1 MTATVD
7 EDIGTEL
14 ITRAQASSNTGGPS
28 FGSNLLNFGVI
39 SRFYSITYA
48 NALSL
53 DFGWIFGQLEE
64 ASSLHAFPVKKLC
77 SGWRILQLR

>member
-53 DFGWIFGQLEE
+53 DFG
-64 ASSLHAFPVKKLC
+64 
-77 SGWRILQLR
+77 

>member
-1 MTATVD
+1 MPSLKNPLLTIAVLNANVAASGRLLNLGATVD

-53 DFGWIFGQLEE
+53 DFG
-64 ASSLHAFPVKKLC
+64 
-77 SGWRILQLR
+77 